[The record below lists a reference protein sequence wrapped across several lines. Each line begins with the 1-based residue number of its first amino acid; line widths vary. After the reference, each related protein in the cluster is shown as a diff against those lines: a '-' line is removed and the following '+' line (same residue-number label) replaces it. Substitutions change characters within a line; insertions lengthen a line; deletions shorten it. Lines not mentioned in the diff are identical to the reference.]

1 MVPISFLPDIVLGVA
16 EGGVGETGVV
26 NPSDGEVQARLLFIP
41 RIRHRSY
48 LIQHERDPY
57 TCSTT

>member
-16 EGGVGETGVV
+16 EGSVGEAGVV
-26 NPSDGEVQARLLFIP
+26 NSGDGEVEARLLLIP

-48 LIQHERDPY
+48 LIQNERDPY
-57 TCSTT
+57 T